1 MASVIQIVV
10 SPDGFTANDI
20 GPIAVRNNQAD
31 DHVNDQVDD
40 YVTAVVAA
48 LEGIDF
54 SNLSNITVTGS
65 EGGLVVLSHAGT
77 PLRPIIWA
85 SDTTSQA
92 DAQWCLKKHDERWW
106 INEVGVIPDHSH
118 LVTKLSWLHR
128 SEPDLWQQVVYICSP
143 ADYIRWRL
151 VSGTQ
156 DQMSEKGSIVTSP
169 LDAERTALWSSKNGA
184 YSQPV
189 LNLIDSERDWSKC
202 LPTAKPIGAIVGSL
216 FGTLVNL

>member
-85 SDTTSQA
+85 SDTTSRA
-92 DAQWCLKKHDERWW
+92 DAQWCLKKHDEQWW

-151 VSGTQ
+151 VSRTQ

>member
-10 SPDGFTANDI
+10 SPHGFTANDV
-20 GPIAVRNNQAD
+20 GPIAVSSN
-31 DHVNDQVDD
+31 QVDD
-40 YVTAVVAA
+40 YVDAVVAA

-65 EGGLVVLSHAGT
+65 EGGLVVLGANGL

-85 SDTTSQA
+85 SDTSSIA
-92 DAQWCLKKHDERWW
+92 DAQWCLKKFDEQWW

-128 SEPDLWQQVVYICSP
+128 SEPDIWQEVVHVCSP

-151 VSGTQ
+151 VSGSQ
-156 DQMSEKGSIVTSP
+156 DPISEMGSIVTSS

-189 LNLIDSERDWSKC
+189 LNMIDSERDWSKC
-202 LPTAKPIGAIVGSL
+202 LPIVRATGAIVGSL

>member
-1 MASVIQIVV
+1 MASIIQIVV
-10 SPDGFTANDI
+10 SPDGFTANDV
-20 GPIAVRNNQAD
+20 GPIAVSGNQVD
-31 DHVNDQVDD
+31 DLVNDQVDD

-54 SNLSNITVTGS
+54 SNLSNITVIGS
-65 EGGLVVLSHAGT
+65 EGGLVVLGADGT

-92 DAQWCLKKHDERWW
+92 DAQWCLKRHDEQWW

-128 SEPDLWQQVVYICSP
+128 SEPDFWQQVVHICSP

-151 VSGTQ
+151 VN
-156 DQMSEKGSIVTSP
+156 GSMNSMVTSP
-169 LDAERTALWSSKNGA
+169 QDAARTAMWSTKDNG
-184 YSQPV
+184 YSQEV
-189 LNLIDSERDWSKC
+189 LALIDNDRDWSKC
-202 LPTAKPIGAIVGSL
+202 LPTVKPNGAIVGSL